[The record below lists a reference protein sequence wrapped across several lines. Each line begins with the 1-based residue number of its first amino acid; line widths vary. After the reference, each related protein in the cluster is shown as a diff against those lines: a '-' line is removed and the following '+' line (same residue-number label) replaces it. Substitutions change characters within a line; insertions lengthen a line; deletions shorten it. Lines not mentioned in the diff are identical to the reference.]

1 MAYLV
6 DRKFIIDVDDA
17 VLVGLAFPDSEIL
30 EIR

>member
-6 DRKFIIDVDDA
+6 DRKFIIDVDDE
-17 VLVGLAFPDSEIL
+17 VLVSLVFPGSEIL